1 MPDNK
6 REKEEYL
13 EKLWEM
19 KEQDDAS
26 FDNLKNIINGD
37 FKSNLLDE
45 LAREGFVEL
54 TNERREI
61 NLTEEGERQA
71 RRIIRAHR
79 LGERLLYDVFGGEFE
94 TDACEF
100 EHLSALG
107 IVDGICT
114 LLGHPRQCPH
124 GMPIPEGECCRQSA
138 KTTRNLIVP
147 ITELEIGQSAR
158 IAYVNCRDDGQM
170 HKLSSLQIRP
180 GSTIKLHQRSP
191 CSVIECEGASIAL
204 DDEILSSICVWSN
217 TSQFKPETEEPVP
230 VQDIPRGW
238 WGKRRGARHKKRR
251 RQFP

>member
-1 MPDNK
+1 MPDKK

-19 KEQDDAS
+19 KEQDDANIDS
-26 FDNLKNIINGD
+26 LKNIINGV
-37 FKSNLLDE
+37 FKSELIDE
-45 LAREGFVEL
+45 LAREGIVEL
-54 TNERREI
+54 SGERKEI
-61 NLTEEGERQA
+61 NLTEEGELQA

-94 TDACEF
+94 TEACEF
-100 EHLSALG
+100 EQLSALG

-124 GMPIPEGECCRQSA
+124 GMSIPEGECCRQSA
-138 KTTRNLIVP
+138 KTTQNLIIP

-204 DDEILSSICVWSN
+204 DDEILSSIRVWSN
-217 TSQFKPETEEPVP
+217 TSQFQSEAEDPIQ
-230 VQDIPRGW
+230 VQNIPRGW

-251 RQFP
+251 R